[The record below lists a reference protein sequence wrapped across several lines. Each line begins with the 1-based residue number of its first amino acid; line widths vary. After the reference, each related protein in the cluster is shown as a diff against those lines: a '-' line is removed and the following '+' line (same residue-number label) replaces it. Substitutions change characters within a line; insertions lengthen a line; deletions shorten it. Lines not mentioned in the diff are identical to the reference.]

1 MVELELQKLGS
12 VTWTSVFVK
21 HVVDNQEIRHKI
33 DRKELRLK
41 MAFYSFLEFVCTQI
55 VSDMDASI
63 NSCSNA
69 QPHQVFMT
77 YRAGNMH
84 IYSFWENQDGT
95 WAKQHNEQR
104 NNEVSK

>member
-84 IYSFWENQDGT
+84 IYSFWEN
-95 WAKQHNEQR
+95 
-104 NNEVSK
+104 